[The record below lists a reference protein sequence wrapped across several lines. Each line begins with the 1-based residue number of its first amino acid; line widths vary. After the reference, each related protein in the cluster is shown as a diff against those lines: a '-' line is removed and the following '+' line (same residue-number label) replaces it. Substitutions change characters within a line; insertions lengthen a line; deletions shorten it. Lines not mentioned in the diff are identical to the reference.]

1 MFSFEWCWYQTR
13 SEDWVT
19 SRYRVQIQ
27 RGADLRALSRIL
39 GISLKLAKK
48 YQLSLSGQ
56 LYGRYGE
63 GSVSQCQDVTVTCQ
77 RDNVTNMIT
86 CHVSRRDNS
95 ITRQC
100 SIRWWEGDEE
110 GTITFYAFVQTRPGQ
125 AAGAG
130 AGGWPG
136 LAPAEAGRDR
146 VQHPLSVSSQPPT
159 RRHAIPG
166 TQTTRET
173 WPSPVIISSFISGE
187 KLTQWS

>member
-39 GISLKLAKK
+39 GISLKLAKND
-48 YQLSLSGQ
+48 QLSLSGQ

-100 SIRWWEGDEE
+100 SIRWWEGDGE

-130 AGGWPG
+130 GWPG
-136 LAPAEAGRDR
+136 LAPAPEAGRAGPGAASLVS
-146 VQHPLSVSSQPPT
+146 VQPASAPETRDTRNTDNKRDMAESSHHQ
-159 RRHAIPG
+159 
-166 TQTTRET
+166 
-173 WPSPVIISSFISGE
+173 
-187 KLTQWS
+187 

>member
-19 SRYRVQIQ
+19 SGYRVQIQ

-110 GTITFYAFVQTRPGQ
+110 GTITFMHLYRLGLARQPEPEDGQAWLRRRPGGTGCSIPCQ
-125 AAGAG
+125 CPASLR
-130 AGGWPG
+130 PG
-136 LAPAEAGRDR
+136 DTRYPEHRQQERHGR
-146 VQHPLSVSSQPPT
+146 VQSSSV
-159 RRHAIPG
+159 A
-166 TQTTRET
+166 
-173 WPSPVIISSFISGE
+173 FISGE